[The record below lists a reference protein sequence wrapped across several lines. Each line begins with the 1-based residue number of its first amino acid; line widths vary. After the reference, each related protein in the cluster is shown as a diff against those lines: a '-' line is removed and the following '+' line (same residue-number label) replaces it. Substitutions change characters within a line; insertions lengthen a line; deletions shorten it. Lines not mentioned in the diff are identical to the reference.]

1 MKIHPKKIGFSVT
14 NVRTGLMKTAQTIEG
29 MGFINV
35 ICVQNLLVIKNE
47 IFFQCDYNC
56 CR

>member
-1 MKIHPKKIGFSVT
+1 MKIHPKKIGFS
-14 NVRTGLMKTAQTIEG
+14 VRTGLMKTAQTIEG